1 MAETSVVRAPGDIVL
16 RLSIIDPVTPA
27 NNPVIG
33 ETSEVSIRRL
43 SDDRWWDFVASAW
56 DVVADYASLGAEHKG
71 ALTDK
76 NDGSYERDWDQIA
89 ADGGVDREYLCYYK
103 VTSAGDYQ
111 NHIEQEYLIVQ
122 SEAGIGDNTVVVTVD
137 DGTDLLSG
145 VLVHVRASAG
155 GNDIRRGYTDATGV
169 VNFGLDDGTYYVQC
183 SLNGYTH
190 AEESMVVDES
200 PEAVSLSMAEFDPG
214 APPGTNP
221 ACLRVYTHIRD
232 DDNGDLLGVGEGFM
246 KVAHYETPDF
256 IGGDLIAP
264 PTDAEDATNAVGL
277 VYLDLLRG
285 STYTIQV
292 GTTNHIW
299 EYTGMVPLAATYS
312 NPTISLSTLVSTY
325 GWDPT

>member
-1 MAETSVVRAPGDIVL
+1 MAETSVVREPGDIVL
-16 RLSIIDPVTPA
+16 RISIIDPVTPA
-27 NNPVIG
+27 NNPVTG
-33 ETSEVSIRRL
+33 EIAEVSIRRL
-43 SDDRWWDFVASAW
+43 SDDKWWDFVASAW

-103 VTSAGDYQ
+103 VTSAGNYQ
-111 NHIEQEYLIVQ
+111 NRIEQEYLIVQ
-122 SEAGIGDNTVVVTVD
+122 SDAGMGDNTVVVTVD

-145 VLVHVRASAG
+145 VIVHIRTSSG
-155 GNDIRRGYTDATGV
+155 GDDIRRGYTNVSGVAT
-169 VNFGLDDGTYYVQC
+169 FGLDDGTYYVQC

-221 ACLRVYTHIRD
+221 ACLRVYTYIRD
-232 DDNGDLLGVGEGFM
+232 DDNGDLLSEGAGFM
-246 KVAHYETPDF
+246 RVSHYEVPDF
-256 IGGDLIAP
+256 VGGDLIAP
-264 PTDAEDATNAVGL
+264 PDDAEDTTDALGL

-292 GTTNHIW
+292 GTTNHTW
-299 EYTGMVPLAATYS
+299 EYTGTVPTSGDYS
-312 NPTISLSTLVSTY
+312 DPTISLATLVSSHDWELT
-325 GWDPT
+325 